1 MSYKINYQGKENQVC
16 YIFLAFN
23 FLIISLII
31 FELILFI
38 VQPSKNSSKK
48 NGIRNYT
55 SYIISFLL
63 GYYEYCFMIPSFIV
77 SISSSQKIVAS
88 INMILTLL
96 IQLSICLNDFSFCIK
111 ESNDDCLSR
120 LNCWQL
126 YLIKLLMTIILLFNS
141 QVIKIDIQELITF
154 FYYLI
159 YLITSV
165 YLSQYNYSLIR
176 IADNICS
183 ILLSTF
189 SITIF
194 LQRKNQV
201 NISLIVAQL
210 IFLPLSVLL
219 SYLIEKNYLNVRD
232 INVRDFKEDIS
243 PLKLI
248 QLCRNIQAS
257 FSFSFSKYNQN
268 PNSVALEEIGTQH
281 LQFCTEYPYCFCN
294 YKEESKQDYI
304 DNTINGKNRMLF
316 TQHFVKKQ
324 LLNGRNQNLKM
335 RKQSNTNLDLS
346 YCTYLLE
353 VCGSRVQ
360 CIYELNKMIFE
371 KRISLR
377 EQMYAFY
384 LIERIKESFKNKSN
398 KLDFFEALNYE
409 KIMNLTFNKFEQALQ
424 QKFKLYDLINSDQI
438 NLISLTLESDKLV
451 ELRIQLK
458 TNIIELLRINQNHP
472 AFIYLQQEYI
482 DSFAFLESY
491 STLIKFAQRLK
502 TRQSKNEIESQ
513 KKIQDQAI
521 QNEENIK
528 LFFNFKKEE
537 LFYEK
542 SCVLFLRITGNQIGY
557 VVQAQR
563 NFSDLFGY
571 TEIVG
576 QSINA
581 IIPTCISQYHNRHI
595 SSYIN
600 QVDQLN
606 QQFSGKYIPLQIAIN
621 KQGWAVPVSL
631 RMQIE
636 YLADYNELGLSCVIK
651 QYQTDNNFMLLDV
664 ESSKIQAISQPFYN
678 SHLSQIFSIK
688 ELMQIPL
695 CRIIPALL
703 YLTDKQK
710 FQNLQQ
716 LNYIQT
722 FAFLPEKG
730 LTSQIKFSLA
740 KQFNLNKLSKELEE
754 YANKPYLKIYILNF
768 KVSFINEAYQKQC
781 ILEIEQFRQITSEL
795 EIKEAYQ
802 QAQIQFQTIFQI
814 KIPNFIYKSAIN
826 PIFEEQLDTPQEQNI
841 LNEENQSH
849 SLEIIEDEHHR
860 KLIALQNQM
869 SSHDL
874 EQISFAPQS
883 NYYNLESVKHLD
895 STPLYQNQIHFQNL
909 NVSKQNLDTDQYE
922 QKGIPQSPCAL
933 FSISSPRQ
941 NILSNTTLI
950 SPRIQKANTSQNN
963 ITLSKVKIQSN
974 ENLVYSQD
982 FIPGIRD
989 ASTLE
994 QNINLSPTK
1003 IKSKISEKVEDQLN
1017 IWQFD
1022 LFNQCHL
1029 KPDKIRKIEAEE
1041 QLNSNIST
1049 LEKRY
1054 DSNLKSKIGKMGRL
1068 SQNLK
1073 EGATTSIKSSISHS
1087 TELKR
1092 TIYSKIKSTKKGVL
1106 ITFLNILTII
1116 SIIPLITMT
1125 LYQYLTMTSQFS
1137 LEKTDFQMIPWP
1149 MSLRAVLSQNL
1160 EYVIFIKFVDS
1171 NIFPGV
1177 NKKWNDYKLINYQ
1190 RIQDE
1195 INEYKH
1201 LYKQFLSSD
1210 QQQLTYFQNVTN
1222 FKLNFVQMRD
1232 QFSQL
1237 NQQFNLTMSF
1247 QAYINNYFTSVNRLS
1262 TIVYNEYNEE
1272 GTVLS
1277 NFVSFSTQIGT
1288 LATNIQKKTRDDL
1301 QGIYDQSILVMQVI
1315 IILSFIV
1322 ISGILPANYLI
1333 KNQVEEILKLFA
1345 TIPPQHLQ
1353 EVLQDLRFS
1362 AFKLNSQKS
1371 QFTIQ
1376 YDKKNSKTKN
1386 QLQNFTSK
1394 LKYENFKQ
1402 NNINDLKQFSYKQDF
1417 SSNLISA
1424 NQKKK
1429 SISLTTTI
1437 NKLQIK
1443 LVVYC
1448 LLALIA
1454 LIIQPITNV
1463 ILIKSFNDQAL
1474 INVDLLSTLYDLK
1487 AHFCSNQVLNYS
1499 YLYYKLIPNNKLYDP
1514 NYYKVR
1520 IPVFF
1525 SLNVKKQ
1532 TNLNN
1537 VVGQQIMT
1545 DRYQM
1550 NYYNEFLF
1558 KILNGNMCEAFRD
1571 YPQFYNQTYLNF
1583 NFTTCSS
1590 LRNSILTKGFQIS
1603 GKYFLDQFPILY
1615 DILSIKDQNVLQKE
1629 ILIWQQQFDLKEF
1642 DEFAYFLIQVITV
1655 MKDFLVNRNNDY
1667 LNYMITVQTV
1677 LLVFQCLALTIVFY
1691 FGWYNFY
1698 KSITNDLNKSKNYL
1712 TLIDIDQI
1720 IENPYLMSYINKQK

>member
-1 MSYKINYQGKENQVC
+1 MLNNLMSFEINYNNKENQFC
-16 YIFLAFN
+16 YLFLAIN

-31 FELILFI
+31 LELILFI
-38 VQPSKNSSKK
+38 IQPSNNQTQKK
-48 NGIRNYT
+48 GIRNYT
-55 SYIISFLL
+55 SYIISFFL
-63 GYYEYCFMIPSFIV
+63 GYYEYCLLIPSFI
-77 SISSSQKIVAS
+77 ISLQNSQKIVAS
-88 INMILTLL
+88 INMIFTIL
-96 IQLSICLNDFSFCIK
+96 IQLSICLNDFSFYIK
-111 ESNDDCLSR
+111 ENKEDCLAR
-120 LNCWQL
+120 LNSWQL
-126 YLIKLLMTIILLFNS
+126 YIVKLLMIIVLLFNS
-141 QVIKIDIQELITF
+141 QVVKTDIQELITF

-165 YLSQYNYSLIR
+165 YLAQYNCSLIR
-176 IADNICS
+176 IVDNSCS
-183 ILLSTF
+183 ILLSTL

-194 LQRKNQV
+194 LQRKHQINT
-201 NISLIVAQL
+201 SLIVTQL
-210 IFLPLSVLL
+210 ILLPVSLLL
-219 SYLIEKNYLNVRD
+219 SSLIEKNYLSLRE
-232 INVRDFKEDIS
+232 INVSEFKEDIS

-268 PNSVALEEIGTQH
+268 PNSIVLEEIGTQH

-294 YKEESKQDYI
+294 YKEESKQEYI

-324 LLNGRNQNLKM
+324 LLNGRNLNLKM

-371 KRISLR
+371 KSISLR

-398 KLDFFEALNYE
+398 KLDFFVALNYE
-409 KIMNLTFNKFEQALQ
+409 KIMNHTFNKFEQSLQ

-438 NLISLTLESDKLV
+438 NLINLTLESDKLV
-451 ELRIQLK
+451 ELRNQLK
-458 TNIIELLRINQNHP
+458 ANIVELLRINSKHP
-472 AFIYLQQEYI
+472 AFMFLQQEYL

-491 STLIKFAQRLK
+491 STLTKFSYHLKAKEAQ
-502 TRQSKNEIESQ
+502 NEMESQ
-513 KKIQDQAI
+513 KKIQDQVT
-521 QNEENIK
+521 QNEENMK
-528 LFFNFKKEE
+528 QFYNFKKEE
-537 LFYEK
+537 LFQEK
-542 SCVLFLRITGNQIGY
+542 SCVLFLRITGIQVGY
-557 VVQAQR
+557 VIQAQK

-576 QSINA
+576 QSINT
-581 IIPTCISQYHNRHI
+581 IIPSCISQYHNRHI
-595 SSYIN
+595 SNYIN

-606 QQFSGKYIPLQIAIN
+606 QSFSGKYIPLQIAIN
-621 KQGWAVPVSL
+621 KQGWAVPISL

-651 QYQTDNNFMLLDV
+651 QNLSDNNFMLLDV

-678 SHLSQIFSIK
+678 SHFSQIFSIK

-716 LNYIQT
+716 QKFLILSTKAQQIQ
-722 FAFLPEKG
+722 FLKSNMI
-730 LTSQIKFSLA
+730 LHKNVIYFQVNLSIN
-740 KQFNLNKLSKELEE
+740 QFNLFLE
-754 YANKPYLKIYILNF
+754 
-768 KVSFINEAYQKQC
+768 Q
-781 ILEIEQFRQITSEL
+781 
-795 EIKEAYQ
+795 
-802 QAQIQFQTIFQI
+802 
-814 KIPNFIYKSAIN
+814 
-826 PIFEEQLDTPQEQNI
+826 I
-841 LNEENQSH
+841 LNEVNQSH
-849 SLEIIEDEHHR
+849 SLDILDDDHHR
-860 KLIALQNQM
+860 KLINLQNQQGAN
-869 SSHDL
+869 DI
-874 EQISFAPQS
+874 EQISFVPLN
-883 NYYNLESVKHLD
+883 NYYNVESIKHLD
-895 STPLYQNQIHFQNL
+895 STPLYHNQIHFQNQTI
-909 NVSKQNLDTDQYE
+909 SKQIFDTDQYD
-922 QKGIPQSPCAL
+922 QKGFPQSPCAL
-933 FSISSPRQ
+933 FSVSSPRQ
-941 NILSNTTLI
+941 NMISNTTLI
-950 SPRIQKANTSQNN
+950 SPRIQKISTSQNN

-974 ENLVYSQD
+974 ENLIYSQD
-982 FIPGIRD
+982 FIPGIKD
-989 ASTLE
+989 TSTEE

-1003 IKSKISEKVEDQLN
+1003 IKNKVSEKVEDQLN

-1049 LEKRY
+1049 LEKRN
-1054 DSNLKSKIGKMGRL
+1054 DSNLKSKGDKMGRK

-1087 TELKR
+1087 NELKR
-1092 TIYSKIKSTKKGVL
+1092 TIYQKIKSTKKGVL

-1125 LYQYLTMTSQFS
+1125 LYQYLTMTSEFS
-1137 LEKTDFQMIPWP
+1137 LEKIDFQMIPWP

-1177 NKKWNDYKLINYQ
+1177 NQQWKDYGLEHYKRIN
-1190 RIQDE
+1190 DE
-1195 INEYKH
+1195 INEYNY
-1201 LYKQFLSSD
+1201 LYKQYLSSD
-1210 QQQLTYFQNVTN
+1210 QNQLTYFQNVTN
-1222 FKLNFVQMRD
+1222 FKLNYVQMRD
-1232 QFSQL
+1232 QFSQK
-1237 NQQFNLTMSF
+1237 NKQFNQTISF
-1247 QAYINNYFTSVNRLS
+1247 QAYIYNYFTTVNRLS
-1262 TIVYNEYNEE
+1262 TLVYNEYNEE

-1277 NFVSFSTQIGT
+1277 NFVSFSTQIST
-1288 LATNIQKKTRDDL
+1288 LATNIQQKTRDDL
-1301 QGIYDQSILVMQVI
+1301 QGIYDQSILVMEVI

-1333 KNQVEEILKLFA
+1333 QNQVEEILKLFA

-1353 EVLQDLRFS
+1353 DVLQNLRIS
-1362 AFKLNSQKS
+1362 AIKLNSYKL

-1376 YDKKNSKTKN
+1376 QDKKNSKTKN

-1394 LKYENFKQ
+1394 LKHENFKQ
-1402 NNINDLKQFSYKQDF
+1402 SKQNDVKQLAYKQDF
-1417 SSNLISA
+1417 SSNLISI

-1429 SISLTTTI
+1429 SISQTTTI

-1443 LVVYC
+1443 HVIYC

-1474 INVDLLSTLYDLK
+1474 INIDLLSTLYDLK
-1487 AHFCSNQVLNYS
+1487 AHFCSNLVLNYS
-1499 YLYYKLIPNNKLYDP
+1499 YLYYKLVPNNNLYDP

-1550 NYYNEFLF
+1550 EYYNEFLF

-1583 NFTTCSS
+1583 NFSTCSKT
-1590 LRNSILTKGFQIS
+1590 RNSILTKGFQIS

-1615 DILSIKDQNVLQKE
+1615 DILSIKDQTVLQKE
-1629 ILIWQQQFDLKEF
+1629 ILSWQQSFDLKEF
-1642 DEFAYFLIQVITV
+1642 DEFSYFLIQT
-1655 MKDFLVNRNNDY
+1655 F
-1667 LNYMITVQTV
+1667 
-1677 LLVFQCLALTIVFY
+1677 LLVFQCLSLTIVFY

-1698 KSITNDLNKSKNYL
+1698 KSITNNLNKSKNYL
-1712 TLIDIDQI
+1712 TLIDVDQI